1 MPVKATPQPP
11 RLLMEATLSRKP
23 FFRRAGLSLLGL
35 IAAVIALWGLNE
47 ANNLGKLPEG
57 LWLPL
62 TIAMALLGLLFLI
75 RTLLNFI
82 RWLRTKNETLK
93 LYNQGIVLTRG
104 KDTVKYGWGSLHTYR
119 EGSRAL
125 RLTMQNGKVINIDNR
140 FGDLPRWASY
150 IRQYA
155 ARVTGVYIARAIR
168 EERPVVLHPKL
179 TIWPGGIEVDK
190 KEIPW
195 SKVDVRLM
203 GKKLVVFQRAQ
214 SGNFQKVKAYNMHT
228 VDNVGG
234 FLEVAHSTMKNY
246 QRDRFGV

>member
-1 MPVKATPQPP
+1 MTSRGTPQPP
-11 RLLMEATLSRKP
+11 RLLMEATLSRRP

-35 IAAVIALWGLNE
+35 IMGLMALWAINE
-47 ANNLGKLPEG
+47 AHDLGKLPDG
-57 LWLPL
+57 LWQSLM
-62 TIAMALLGLLFLI
+62 IAVGIFSVLFLI
-75 RTLLNFI
+75 RALLNFN
-82 RWLRTKNETLK
+82 RWLHTTNETLK
-93 LYNQGIVLTRG
+93 MYNQGIVRTRG
-104 KDTVKYGWGSLHTYR
+104 KDTLKFSWGQLHTYR

-125 RLTMQNGKVINIDNR
+125 RLTMQNGQVINIDGR
-140 FGDLPRWASY
+140 YGDLPRWASY

-179 TIWPGGIEVDK
+179 TVWPGGIEVDK

-195 SKVDVRLM
+195 SNVDVRLK
-203 GKKLVVFQRAQ
+203 GKQLIVYQRAKT
-214 SGNFQKVKAYNMHT
+214 GGFQKVKAYNMHT

-234 FLEVAHSTMKNY
+234 FLEVAHSTMKNH

>member
-1 MPVKATPQPP
+1 MPAKATTQHP
-11 RLLMEATLSRKP
+11 RLLAEATISRRP
-23 FFRRAGLSLLGL
+23 YFRRAGLSILGL
-35 IAAVIALWGLNE
+35 IAALIGLWGLYE
-47 ANNLGKLPEG
+47 ADSLGKLPNG
-57 LWLPL
+57 SWLPL
-62 TIAMALLGLLFLI
+62 TIAVALIGVLFLI
-75 RTLLNFI
+75 RAIINFV
-82 RWLRTKNETLK
+82 RWLRNKNETLK
-93 LYNQGIVLTRG
+93 LYNQGIVRTRG

-125 RLTMQNGKVINIDNR
+125 RLTMQNGQVINIDNR
-140 FGDLPRWASY
+140 YGDLARWASY

-179 TIWPGGIEVDK
+179 TIWPGGIEVDN

-203 GKKLVVFQRAQ
+203 GKQLVVFQRAK
-214 SGNFQKVKAYNMHT
+214 SGGFQKVRAYNMHT

-234 FLEVAHSTMKNY
+234 FLEVAHSTMKNH

>member
-1 MPVKATPQPP
+1 MPVQATPQTPK
-11 RLLMEATLSRKP
+11 LLMEASISRRP
-23 FFRRAGLSLLGL
+23 FFRRTWLSIIGL
-35 IAAVIALWGLNE
+35 IVTLVGIWLLDQAE
-47 ANNLGKLPEG
+47 NLGKLPYG

-62 TIAMALLGLLFLI
+62 TLAVGLLGLIFLI
-75 RTLLNFI
+75 RAILYFV

-104 KDTVKYGWGSLHTYR
+104 KDTVKYGWASLHTYR

-125 RLTMQNGKVINIDNR
+125 RLTMQNGKVVNIDR
-140 FGDLPRWASY
+140 RYGDLAPWAGY

-179 TIWPGGIEVDK
+179 TIWPGGVEVDK

-195 SKVDVRLM
+195 SNVDVRLM
-203 GKKLVVFQRAQ
+203 GKQLVVFQRAK
-214 SGNFQKVKAYNMHT
+214 SGNFQKVKAYNVHT

-234 FLEVAHSTMKNY
+234 FLEVAHSTMKNH
-246 QRDRFGV
+246 QRERFGV

>member
-1 MPVKATPQPP
+1 
-11 RLLMEATLSRKP
+11 MEATISRRPYFRKAWLSIV
-23 FFRRAGLSLLGL
+23 GL
-35 IAAVIALWGLNE
+35 ITALMGVWLLNE
-47 ANNLGKLPEG
+47 ANNQGKLPNNS
-57 LWLPL
+57 WLPL
-62 TIAMALLGLLFLI
+62 TIAVALLGLLFLI
-75 RTLLNFI
+75 RAIINFV

-104 KDTVKYGWGSLHTYR
+104 KDTIKYGWGSLHTYR

-125 RLTMQNGKVINIDNR
+125 RLTMQNGQVINIDSR
-140 FGDLPRWASY
+140 YGDLPRWAER

-168 EERPVVLHPKL
+168 EDRPVVLHPKL
-179 TIWPGGIEVDK
+179 TVWPGGIEVDK

-203 GKKLVVFQRAQ
+203 GKQLVVFQRAQ
-214 SGNFQKVKAYNMHT
+214 SGNFQKVKTYNMHT

-234 FLEVAHSTMKNY
+234 FLEVAHSTMKNH